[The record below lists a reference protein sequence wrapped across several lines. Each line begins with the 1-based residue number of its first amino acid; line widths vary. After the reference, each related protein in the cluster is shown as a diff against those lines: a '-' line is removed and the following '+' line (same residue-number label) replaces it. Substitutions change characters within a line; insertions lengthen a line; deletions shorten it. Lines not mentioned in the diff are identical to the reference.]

1 MQFENFNPKK
11 QSEDLEEEVEYV
23 EIKAFEYYQ
32 EQFEHSPENALET
45 ILKDDRGNI
54 SEVLS
59 FIINKEKVSNT
70 KDLDK
75 SLNYIIQNSE
85 IIHDNILQ
93 LLECRKD
100 LPDNLR
106 IEWNDFV
113 ENLLDLLNE
122 ELNIPN
128 IIKKSKGISYEDIPN
143 NTEFKLAIKKGQ
155 YEATKTEA
163 NQVIRLIGCIESY
176 SKNPQIKK
184 LLKEMKLVA

>member
-1 MQFENFNPKK
+1 MSFENFNPKK

-45 ILKDDRGNI
+45 ILKDGKGNM

-59 FIINKEKVSNT
+59 FIMNKEKISNT

-93 LLECRKD
+93 LLEYRKD
-100 LPDNLR
+100 LPDNLQQ
-106 IEWNDFV
+106 EWSGFLFV
-113 ENLLDLLNE
+113 LKDLLDE
-122 ELNIPN
+122 EFGLPKILE
-128 IIKKSKGISYEDIPN
+128 KSKGINYENIPN

-155 YEATKTEA
+155 YEATKTEGITVVKLL
-163 NQVIRLIGCIESY
+163 QDIEDY
-176 SKNPQIKK
+176 SKDPKVKK
-184 LLKEMKLVA
+184 LIKEMKIAA

>member
-1 MQFENFNPKK
+1 MQFENFNPKN

-45 ILKDDRGNI
+45 ILKDGRGNI

-59 FIINKEKVSNT
+59 FIMNKEKISNT

-93 LLECRKD
+93 LLEYRKD